1 MPAESPTTPNTPP
14 PPPPLKLLGPQW
26 FATVMGLAGL
36 ALAWDAAVPTMGPAA
51 EWVAR
56 GIGGVAALVFLVL
69 LVLFSRRG
77 QLYPEALTADLLHP
91 VRHAFIATITV
102 ALILLATL
110 GTALFG
116 VSVVWESLWLIAC
129 VLQFA
134 VTVWVLSR
142 WWNGNNIGGF
152 QWPGITPVL
161 IIPVV
166 GNVLAPLAGVPLGQH
181 EWAAVQFGVG
191 LFLWPVVLT
200 LIMARIGVHGLWP
213 DRLLPTGFITVAP
226 PAVVGLALLR
236 FEAAPVWAQGCWG
249 IALFF
254 LLWAAQV
261 LKPML
266 AQPFSMAWW
275 ALSFPLAAFAALT
288 LRLAP
293 TGQPFTFLA
302 MPVLALATLVIGAL
316 CLWTVRGLQR
326 DTLLVPEQ

>member
-166 GNVLAPLAGVPLGQH
+166 GNVLVPLAGVPLGQQ

-191 LFLWPVVLT
+191 VFLWPVVLT
-200 LIMARIGVHGLWP
+200 LILARIGVHGLWP

-226 PAVVGLALLR
+226 PAVIGLALLR
-236 FEAAPVWAQGCWG
+236 FEAAPVWSQGCWG

-261 LKPML
+261 LRPML

-302 MPVLALATLVIGAL
+302 MSVLALTTMVIGAL

-326 DTLLVPEQ
+326 RKLLVPEQ

>member
-14 PPPPLKLLGPQW
+14 PPLKLLGPQR

-36 ALAWDAAVPTMGPAA
+36 ALAWAAAVPTMGPAA

-166 GNVLAPLAGVPLGQH
+166 GNVLAPLAGVPLGQQ

-191 LFLWPVVLT
+191 VFLWPVVLT
-200 LIMARIGVHGLWP
+200 LILARIGVHGLWP

-226 PAVVGLALLR
+226 PAVIGLALLR

-261 LKPML
+261 LRPML
-266 AQPFSMAWW
+266 AQPFSMVWW

-302 MPVLALATLVIGAL
+302 MPVLALTTLLIGAL
-316 CLWTVRGLQR
+316 CLWTVRGLQQG
-326 DTLLVPEQ
+326 TLLVPEQ

>member
-1 MPAESPTTPNTPP
+1 MTTTAPTSLNI
-14 PPPPLKLLGPQW
+14 KFLGPQW

-36 ALAWDAAVPTMGPAA
+36 ALAWDAAAPTMGPAA

-166 GNVLAPLAGVPLGQH
+166 GNVLVPLAGVPLGQQ

-191 LFLWPVVLT
+191 VFLWPVVLT
-200 LIMARIGVHGLWP
+200 LILARIGVHGLWP

-226 PAVVGLALLR
+226 PAVIGLALLR
-236 FEAAPVWAQGCWG
+236 FEAAPVWSQGCWG

-261 LKPML
+261 LRLML

-302 MPVLALATLVIGAL
+302 MPALALATLVIGAL

-326 DTLLVPEQ
+326 RTLLVPEQ

>member
-1 MPAESPTTPNTPP
+1 
-14 PPPPLKLLGPQW
+14 
-26 FATVMGLAGL
+26 
-36 ALAWDAAVPTMGPAA
+36 MGPAA

-56 GIGGVAALVFLVL
+56 GIGGVAALLFLVL

-166 GNVLAPLAGVPLGQH
+166 GNVLAPLAGVPLGQQ

-191 LFLWPVVLT
+191 VFLWPVVLT
-200 LIMARIGVHGLWP
+200 LILARIGVHGLWP

-226 PAVVGLALLR
+226 PAVIGLALLR
-236 FEAAPVWAQGCWG
+236 FEAAPVWSQGCWG

-261 LKPML
+261 LRPML

-302 MPVLALATLVIGAL
+302 MPVLALTTLVIGAL

-326 DTLLVPEQ
+326 GTLLVPEQ

>member
-1 MPAESPTTPNTPP
+1 
-14 PPPPLKLLGPQW
+14 
-26 FATVMGLAGL
+26 
-36 ALAWDAAVPTMGPAA
+36 MGPAA

-56 GIGGVAALVFLVL
+56 GIGGVAALLFLVL

-166 GNVLAPLAGVPLGQH
+166 GNVLAPLAGVPLGQQ

-191 LFLWPVVLT
+191 VFLWPVVLT
-200 LIMARIGVHGLWP
+200 LILARIGVHGLWP

-226 PAVVGLALLR
+226 PAVIGLALLR

-261 LKPML
+261 LRPML

-326 DTLLVPEQ
+326 GTLLVPEQ

>member
-1 MPAESPTTPNTPP
+1 MTTTAPTSLNI
-14 PPPPLKLLGPQW
+14 KFLGPQW

-36 ALAWDAAVPTMGPAA
+36 ALAWAAAVPTMGPAA

-56 GIGGVAALVFLVL
+56 GIGGVAALLFLVL
-69 LVLFSRRG
+69 LALFSRRG

-166 GNVLAPLAGVPLGQH
+166 GNVLAPLAGVPLGQQ

-191 LFLWPVVLT
+191 AFLWPVVLV
-200 LIMARIGVHGLWP
+200 LIFVRIGVHGLWP

-226 PAVVGLALLR
+226 PAVIGLALLR
-236 FEAAPVWAQGCWG
+236 FEAAPVWSQGCWG

-261 LKPML
+261 LRPML

-326 DTLLVPEQ
+326 GTLLVPEQ

>member
-1 MPAESPTTPNTPP
+1 MTSGSPIASNTSA
-14 PPPPLKLLGPQW
+14 PPLKLLGPQW

-36 ALAWDAAVPTMGPAA
+36 ALAWAAAVPKMGPAA
-51 EWVAR
+51 EWISR
-56 GIGGVAALVFLVL
+56 GVGALAAIVFIVL
-69 LVLFSRRG
+69 LVLFSKRG
-77 QLYPEALTADLLHP
+77 QQYPEALTADLLHP
-91 VRHAFIATITV
+91 VRHAFFATITV

-110 GTALFG
+110 GHALFG
-116 VSVVWESLWLIAC
+116 MSVFWETLWLLAC
-129 VLQFA
+129 LLQFA
-134 VTVWVLSR
+134 VTLWVLSR
-142 WWNGNNIGGF
+142 WWGKDVIGGF

-191 LFLWPVVLT
+191 LFLWPVVMT
-200 LIMARIGVHGLWP
+200 LIFVRIGVHGMWP

-226 PAVVGLALLR
+226 SALIGLSLLR

-261 LKPML
+261 LRPML

-288 LRLAP
+288 LKLAP
-293 TGQPFTFLA
+293 TGQLFALLA
-302 MPVLALATLVIGAL
+302 MPLLALATLVIAAL
-316 CLWTVRGLQR
+316 CLWTLRGLQR
-326 DTLLVPEQ
+326 GTLLVPEP

>member
-1 MPAESPTTPNTPP
+1 MPTESPTIPNT

-36 ALAWDAAVPTMGPAA
+36 ALAWAAALPNMGPAA
-51 EWVAR
+51 EWMAR
-56 GIGGVAALVFLVL
+56 GIGAVAALLFLVL
-69 LVLFSRRG
+69 LALFSRRG
-77 QLYPEALTADLLHP
+77 QLYPEALNADLLHP
-91 VRHAFIATITV
+91 VRHAFIATLPV
-102 ALILLATL
+102 SLILLATL

-116 VSVVWESLWLIAC
+116 ASVVWASLWLIAC
-129 VLQFA
+129 LLQFA

-142 WWNGNNIGGF
+142 WWRGNNIGGF

-166 GNVLAPLAGVPLGQH
+166 GNVLAPLAGITLGQH

-191 LFLWPVVLT
+191 AFLWPLVMA
-200 LIMARIGVHGLWP
+200 LIFARIGVQGLWP

-226 PAVVGLALLR
+226 PAVIGLALLR
-236 FEAAPVWAQGCWG
+236 FEAAPPWAQGCWG

-261 LKPML
+261 LRPML

-293 TGQPFTFLA
+293 TGQPFAFLA
-302 MPVLALATLVIGAL
+302 MPVLALATLVIAAL
-316 CLWTVRGLQR
+316 CLWTVRGLQKG
-326 DTLLVPEQ
+326 TLLVPEP

>member
-1 MPAESPTTPNTPP
+1 
-14 PPPPLKLLGPQW
+14 
-26 FATVMGLAGL
+26 MGLAGL
-36 ALAWDAAVPTMGPAA
+36 ALAWAAAVPTMGPAA

-56 GIGGVAALVFLVL
+56 GIGGVAALLFLVL

-166 GNVLAPLAGVPLGQH
+166 GNVLAPLAGVPLGQQ

-191 LFLWPVVLT
+191 VFLWPVVLT
-200 LIMARIGVHGLWP
+200 LILARIGVHGLWP

-226 PAVVGLALLR
+226 PAVIGLALLR

-261 LKPML
+261 LRPML

-302 MPVLALATLVIGAL
+302 MPVLALTTLVIGAL

-326 DTLLVPEQ
+326 GTLLVPEQ

>member
-1 MPAESPTTPNTPP
+1 MPAESPITPNT

-36 ALAWDAAVPTMGPAA
+36 ALAWAAAVPKMGPAA
-51 EWVAR
+51 EWMGR
-56 GIGGVAALVFLVL
+56 GIGAVAALLFLVL
-69 LVLFSRRG
+69 LALFSRRV
-77 QLYPEALTADLLHP
+77 QLYPEALHADLLHP
-91 VRHAFIATITV
+91 VRHAFVATLTMS
-102 ALILLATL
+102 LILLATL

-142 WWNGNNIGGF
+142 WWHGNNVGGF

-166 GNVLAPLAGVPLGQH
+166 GNALAPLAGVPLGQH

-191 LFLWPVVLT
+191 VFLWPLVLV
-200 LIMARIGVHGLWP
+200 LIFTRIGVQGLWP

-236 FEAAPVWAQGCWG
+236 FEAAPAWAQGCWG

-261 LKPML
+261 LRPML

-275 ALSFPLAAFAALT
+275 AMSFPLAAFAALT

-293 TGQPFTFLA
+293 NGQLFALLA
-302 MPVLALATLVIGAL
+302 IPVLALTTLVIAAL
-316 CLWTVRGLQR
+316 CLWTVRGLRQG
-326 DTLLVPEQ
+326 TLLVPEP

>member
-1 MPAESPTTPNTPP
+1 MPAESPTIS
-14 PPPPLKLLGPQW
+14 PPPLKLRGPPG

-36 ALAWDAAVPTMGPAA
+36 ALAWAAAAPKMGPAA

-56 GIGGVAALVFLVL
+56 GIGGIAALVFVVL

-102 ALILLATL
+102 SLILLATL
-110 GTALFG
+110 GHALSG

-129 VLQFA
+129 LLQFA

-142 WWNGNNIGGF
+142 WWRGNTIGGF

-181 EWAAVQFGVG
+181 EWSAVQFGVG
-191 LFLWPVVLT
+191 AFLWPIVLT
-200 LIMARIGVHGLWP
+200 LILARIGVHGLWP
-213 DRLLPTGFITVAP
+213 ERLLPTGFIMMAP
-226 PAVVGLALLR
+226 PAVIGLALLR
-236 FEAAPVWAQGCWG
+236 FEAVPAWAQGCWG

-261 LKPML
+261 LRPML

-288 LRLAP
+288 LKLAP
-293 TGQPFTFLA
+293 TGQPFAFLA
-302 MPVLALATLVIGAL
+302 MPLLALATLLIAAL
-316 CLWTVRGLQR
+316 CLWTLRGLQR
-326 DTLLVPEQ
+326 GTLLVAEP

>member
-1 MPAESPTTPNTPP
+1 MPAESPTTPNT

-36 ALAWDAAVPTMGPAA
+36 ALAWAAAVPTMGPAA

-56 GIGGVAALVFLVL
+56 GIGGVAALLFLVL

-166 GNVLAPLAGVPLGQH
+166 GNVLAPLAGVPLGQQ

-191 LFLWPVVLT
+191 VFLWPVVLT
-200 LIMARIGVHGLWP
+200 LILARIGVHGLWP

-226 PAVVGLALLR
+226 PAVIGLALLR

-254 LLWAAQV
+254 LWWAAQV
-261 LKPML
+261 LRPML

-275 ALSFPLAAFAALT
+275 ARSFPLAAVAALT

-293 TGQPFTFLA
+293 TGQPVTFLA
-302 MPVLALATLVIGAL
+302 MPALALATLVIGAL

-326 DTLLVPEQ
+326 GTLLVPEQ

>member
-1 MPAESPTTPNTPP
+1 MTTANQTSFT
-14 PPPPLKLLGPQW
+14 LKFLGPQW

-36 ALAWDAAVPTMGPAA
+36 ALAWAAAVPKMGPAA

-56 GIGGVAALVFLVL
+56 GIGGFAALVFLVL
-69 LVLFSRRG
+69 LALFSRRG
-77 QLYPEALTADLLHP
+77 QLHPEALTADLLHP
-91 VRHAFIATITV
+91 VRHAFFATITV

-110 GTALFG
+110 GHALFG
-116 VSVVWESLWLIAC
+116 MSVFWETLWLITC
-129 VLQFA
+129 LLQFA

-142 WWNGNNIGGF
+142 WWRGNNVGGF

-200 LIMARIGVHGLWP
+200 LIMARIGVHSLWP
-213 DRLLPTGFITVAP
+213 DRLLPTGFIMVAP
-226 PAVVGLALLR
+226 PAIVGLALLR
-236 FEAAPVWAQGCWG
+236 FGAAPAWAQGCWG

-261 LKPML
+261 LRPML

-288 LRLAP
+288 LKLAP
-293 TGQPFTFLA
+293 TGQPFALLA

-316 CLWTVRGLQR
+316 CLWTIRGLQR
-326 DTLLVPEQ
+326 GTLLVPEP